1 MQGTLGSAGKL
12 AMLVPL
18 ILQLVLKGAMKKL
31 WFFFNT
37 VQLAS
42 TFTEFNLVKSPANVT
57 LIKKAY
63 DKIVNLKILPDGFID
78 QLIANVGIDKKIE
91 KPRDDVIDL
100 TEFKSTTDT
109 VDNTDQELTIKTP
122 ESVAEDTH
130 KNGRRVLE
138 VKTVAPEQVTKN
150 RIKYA
155 AIVLSVVSIFVAIFI
170 FRNQIYPRL
179 PNIV

>member
-1 MQGTLGSAGKL
+1 MLLPVNEPYRLVDIDAPYPDLWVQLVSDMPMQMASQGKSEITHTFLASFKALNNVQGTLGSAGKL

-78 QLIANVGIDKKIE
+78 QLIANVGINKKIE

-100 TEFKSTTDT
+100 TEFK
-109 VDNTDQELTIKTP
+109 
-122 ESVAEDTH
+122 
-130 KNGRRVLE
+130 
-138 VKTVAPEQVTKN
+138 
-150 RIKYA
+150 
-155 AIVLSVVSIFVAIFI
+155 
-170 FRNQIYPRL
+170 
-179 PNIV
+179 